1 MSEKVNAESADQN
14 NPQKN
19 PTKNTGKQ
27 ITSKLY
33 ITIISYGFLDED
45 ETQKLLVY
53 TDYGYGEVNLL
64 KFKETL

>member
-1 MSEKVNAESADQN
+1 MSEKVVNAESAKRDQN
-14 NPQKN
+14 NPQKS

-27 ITSKLY
+27 ITPQINIWL
-33 ITIISYGFLDED
+33 IVLVDE

-53 TDYGYGEVNLL
+53 TDYGYGEVNLV